1 MTEQSNRWL
10 LTRPDP
16 MNGVLSREL
25 TALGDAA
32 WVHPLLCIEP
42 LAEAAS
48 RLIEEPLEEPF
59 PWKHVIFTSQ
69 PAVEHSS
76 ALLARLIGNH
86 GLLSTCYAVG
96 DATQSKL
103 AEHGIKARSGN
114 EPGSESLL
122 RAMLPLP
129 PRQSVLLVTGEG
141 GRTLI
146 EDTLLAANH
155 LVTRC
160 EVYRRRSLVDA
171 GLTRLVEAHG
181 INRVLIT
188 SVQALEAL
196 VQSLELTVYEGL
208 TVVAVSERIANV
220 ASNFGFPKVVV
231 SKAMNSEAVRLAL
244 ESEN

>member
-1 MTEQSNRWL
+1 MTEQGNRWL

-32 WVHPLLCIEP
+32 WVHPLLSIEP

-48 RLIEEPLEEPF
+48 RLIAEPF

-76 ALLARLIGNH
+76 ALLARLTGNH

-129 PRQSVLLVTGEG
+129 PQQSVLLVTGEG

-146 EDTLLAANH
+146 EDTLRAANH

-208 TVVAVSERIANV
+208 TVVAVSERIADV

-231 SKAMNSEAVRLAL
+231 SQGMNSEAVRLAL
-244 ESEN
+244 ESGN

>member
-1 MTEQSNRWL
+1 MTEQGNRWL

-32 WVHPLLCIEP
+32 WVHPLLFIEP
-42 LAEAAS
+42 LAEAAL
-48 RLIEEPLEEPF
+48 RLMEEPF

-76 ALLARLIGNH
+76 ALLAWLVGNH
-86 GLLSTCYAVG
+86 GLLPTCYAVG
-96 DATQSKL
+96 EATQSKL
-103 AEHGIKARSGN
+103 AEYGIKAGSGN
-114 EPGSESLL
+114 ELGSESLL

-129 PRQSVLLVTGEG
+129 PRQSVLLVTGEA

-146 EDTLLAANH
+146 EDTLREANH

-160 EVYRRRSLVDA
+160 EVYRRRSLVDS

-196 VQSLELTVYEGL
+196 VQSLESAVYERL
-208 TVVAVSERIANV
+208 TIVALSERIANE
-220 ASNFGFPKVVV
+220 ALNFGFPKVVV
-231 SKAMNSEAVRLAL
+231 SQGMNSEAIRLAL

>member
-1 MTEQSNRWL
+1 MTEQGNRWL

-42 LAEAAS
+42 LAEAAL
-48 RLIEEPLEEPF
+48 RLTGEPF
-59 PWKHVIFTSQ
+59 PWEHVVFTSQ

-76 ALLARLIGNH
+76 ALLAWLGDNH
-86 GLLSTCYAVG
+86 GLASTCYAVG

-103 AEHGIKARSGN
+103 AEFGIKARSGK

-146 EDTLLAANH
+146 EDTLRAANH

-160 EVYRRRSLVDA
+160 EVYRRRSVVDS
-171 GLTRLVEAHG
+171 GLTHLVEANG

-220 ASNFGFPKVVV
+220 ASNLGFPKVVV
-231 SKAMNSEAVRLAL
+231 SQGMNSEAVRLAL
-244 ESEN
+244 ESGN

>member
-1 MTEQSNRWL
+1 MTEQGNRWL

-32 WVHPLLCIEP
+32 WVHPLLSIEP

-48 RLIEEPLEEPF
+48 RLIAEPF
-59 PWKHVIFTSQ
+59 HWKHVIFTSQ

-76 ALLARLIGNH
+76 ALLARLTDNH

-146 EDTLLAANH
+146 EDTLRAANH

-231 SKAMNSEAVRLAL
+231 SQGMNSEAVRLAL
-244 ESEN
+244 ESGT